1 MAAERAKRHDIP
13 FPFEPYPV
21 QRELME
27 AVYDTMDAG
36 TRICFRFGREWR
48 TEFYRDCHSPN
59 RLARHSLDR
68 QKSNE
73 FPYLLHNDPPLKPII
88 SFQ

>member
-21 QRELME
+21 QQELME

-36 TRICFRFGREWR
+36 TRICFHLRREWR
-48 TEFYRDCHSPN
+48 SEFYRVCHSAN
-59 RLARHSLDR
+59 RVARYSLDR
-68 QKSNE
+68 QKSNK
-73 FPYLLHNDPPLKPII
+73 FPYLLHNDLPLKPFI
-88 SFQ
+88 SFI